1 MNYRITTL
9 TAQKRDPQRI
19 NVYLDG
25 EFAFGIARILA
36 AWLRVGQ
43 EISDDKI
50 SQLLEEDARETA
62 YLQAIKFIQYRP
74 RTEAEVR
81 QNLIKHTVPTPVVD
95 HVIDRLKRNG
105 LLDDAR
111 FAQAWIENRNE
122 RRPRSRRALYF
133 ELHQRGIDAAIIEQS
148 LQAVDEQELAYQ
160 AALKKARNI
169 KNLEW
174 KDFRQK
180 MYAYLIQR
188 GFNYEVTSQAVARI
202 WDEIKTETHT
212 RVDEEGLL

>member
-160 AALKKARNI
+160 AAWKKARNI

-202 WDEIKTETHT
+202 WDEINTETHT